1 MALTDFFRINL
12 PYGMNK
18 NSKGEWMLFNR
29 EYAPIGWN
37 KNEPAENVVHNG
49 GNTNLPVYTKY
60 KGLTDNIIGKR
71 FGNGN
76 NVKFDENGRITR
88 IFFYPDRTNPTNNS
102 ANWDDYFE
110 SIKWLS
116 KFQVKQ

>member
-29 EYAPIGWN
+29 EYMPLGW
-37 KNEPAENVVHNG
+37 KESVSDENVIHNSSDSK
-49 GNTNLPVYTKY
+49 LPLYTKY
-60 KGLTDNIIGKR
+60 KGLTDNILLKK
-71 FGNGN
+71 FGHGEHIIFNKKGEL
-76 NVKFDENGRITR
+76 VRV
-88 IFFYPDRTNPTNNS
+88 FFYNDRSNPTNINS
-102 ANWDDYFE
+102 SWEPYFDI
-110 SIKWLS
+110 IKWLS